1 MKRQTTIC
9 MSFVGLLLT
18 PAFSQ
23 LASNSTTAC
32 TFQDGKEVSVQYEKT
47 PAVKKVELA
56 SGKLWTP
63 GEKPMLLFTQA
74 DLTVGSE
81 QIPVG
86 AYSLYLIPGKD
97 HWTLVVNKNVNKGEY
112 DPQQDLLRVPMDVG
126 QLSAPEP
133 FDLVFAHV
141 APKQCNIRIYEGK
154 AGAWA
159 EFHEK

>member
-56 SGKLWTP
+56 S
-63 GEKPMLLFTQA
+63 
-74 DLTVGSE
+74 
-81 QIPVG
+81 
-86 AYSLYLIPGKD
+86 
-97 HWTLVVNKNVNKGEY
+97 
-112 DPQQDLLRVPMDVG
+112 
-126 QLSAPEP
+126 
-133 FDLVFAHV
+133 
-141 APKQCNIRIYEGK
+141 
-154 AGAWA
+154 
-159 EFHEK
+159 